1 MFLGWKWDKMGR
13 KVKNGFNIFLF
24 LILSSIFIIGCSSN
38 SNSYS
43 PSSSNPST
51 KPIQESAESNVEVKP
66 IGNNFQNI
74 QFMYYERDN
83 QYYYDIIHSINPEF
97 MEGIKII
104 EIYNPEKTSYYWRG
118 LYVPPDK
125 IKINDYKGNFKYQ
138 LLHELI
144 HNYCY
149 HTNNNDLKHSYC
161 FYHNP
166 MQDSYRGELGII
178 CGDNKCEN

>member
-1 MFLGWKWDKMGR
+1 MGR
-13 KVKNGFNIFLF
+13 KVKNGFNIFLV
-24 LILSSIFIIGCSSN
+24 LLGSSILIGCTN
-38 SNSYS
+38 SGNYI
-43 PSSSNPST
+43 SSSNTRGIDQKQS
-51 KPIQESAESNVEVKP
+51 ENVAESNVILQTK
-66 IGNNFQNI
+66 NNFNNV
-74 QFMYYERDN
+74 QFMYYEPDS
-83 QYYYDIIHSINPEF
+83 QYYLDIIHSIDPKF
-97 MEGIKII
+97 MEGITLI

-125 IKINDYKGNFKYQ
+125 IKINDYEGNFKYQ

-149 HTNNNDLKHSYC
+149 RTNNNDLEHSYC

-166 MQDSYRGELGII
+166 IQDAYRGELGII